1 MLAEREPLQLFYPV
15 RRTTLKIALAFKMA
29 ETISIVP
36 VEETEGEGVMPGS
49 TPDVHVLSDVP
60 VQSDVLSDV
69 PSDVPV
75 QPDVLPDVLSEPEPP
90 KRTRAKA
97 KAKVKVAKVKV
108 EPRARVRPAK
118 VVTIRE
124 EKQEEQE
131 EPEEQEPELPLLP
144 DGSMLQHMLNHRMR
158 QRTQREEMYK
168 SFVAS
173 F

>member
-1 MLAEREPLQLFYPV
+1 
-15 RRTTLKIALAFKMA
+15 MA

-36 VEETEGEGVMPGS
+36 VEETEGEGVLPDS
-49 TPDVHVLSDVP
+49 TPVVTPDDTTEAPVP
-60 VQSDVLSDV
+60 SDVLSDV
-69 PSDVPV
+69 PVLS
-75 QPDVLPDVLSEPEPP
+75 DVLPDVLSEPEPP

-97 KAKVKVAKVKV
+97 KAKAKVAKVKA
-108 EPRARVRPAK
+108 EPKARAKAK

-124 EKQEEQE
+124 ERQE
-131 EPEEQEPELPLLP
+131 EPEEQEPDELPLLP
-144 DGSMLQHMLNHRMR
+144 DGTMLQHMLNHRMR

>member
-36 VEETEGEGVMPGS
+36 VEETEGEGVLPGS

-97 KAKVKVAKVKV
+97 KAKVKVAKVKA
-108 EPRARVRPAK
+108 EPKARAKAK

-124 EKQEEQE
+124 EKQEEQ